1 MGLKSRRRTSWQ
13 MRFVFANGAF
23 SITRLDNDVDMVKTA
38 ERTEF
43 RAGRRAALVKIP
55 GPVLEITPTLDSI
68 LALAQETRDKVLVI
82 DLSDLESIHADGL
95 AWLERASAKADS
107 SGIRLRVVAPGGS
120 KVRRILELVRFDRF
134 LLLVNGL
141 REALAFGR

>member
-1 MGLKSRRRTSWQ
+1 
-13 MRFVFANGAF
+13 
-23 SITRLDNDVDMVKTA
+23 MVNVAEHTTA
-38 ERTEF
+38 
-43 RAGRRAALVKIP
+43 RAGRRAALVKVQ
-55 GPVLEITPTLDSI
+55 GPVLEITPSLDSI